1 MAGKKQ
7 QKQQNKQPSV
17 TKLTE
22 EFISQHPSIKDC
34 LKKDLVNF
42 SSLSREIMKQQ
53 KLKSS
58 DFDAVL
64 AACRRC
70 QRKLSKEQNFERKI
84 REILSDSRLE
94 VKTGI
99 VVFIIEKDI
108 YFDYLLDIE
117 KQIKK
122 KMEVF
127 HIIESTKSITLITT
141 GDFSQEI
148 RKLFRN
154 KIIKEKEDLAELIIR
169 TSKDIERTPGVLSYL
184 YSLFGDH
191 DINIFETMSTWTDTI
206 FIISQDDLDK
216 AVKILKF

>member
-1 MAGKKQ
+1 MSGKKQ
-7 QKQQNKQPSV
+7 RKQQKKHLSV

-34 LKKDLVNF
+34 MKKDLVNF
-42 SSLSREIMKQQ
+42 SSLSRMIVDELDLGKN
-53 KLKSS
+53 

-64 AACRRC
+64 VACRRY
-70 QRKLSKEQNFERKI
+70 QSKLSKEQHFERRI
-84 REILSDSRLE
+84 NEVLSNSRLE

-99 VVFIIEKDI
+99 VVFIIEKDV

-117 KQIKK
+117 KEIKK

-127 HIIESTKSITLITT
+127 HIIESTKSITLVTT
-141 GDFSQEI
+141 EDFSEQI

-154 KIIKEKEDLAELIIR
+154 KIIRENEGLAELIIR

-184 YSLFGDH
+184 YSLFGDN

-206 FIISQDDLDK
+206 FIISEDDLDI